1 MVLFLVIAVSIVW
14 LSGCVLALA
23 LGAMLARADGRPPA
37 PPARGRR
44 TRAKHGLP
52 IGGERALPTA

>member
-23 LGAMLARADGRPPA
+23 LGAMLARADGRA
-37 PPARGRR
+37 PSRPSRGRR
-44 TRAKHGLP
+44 TRAKQGV
-52 IGGERALPTA
+52 GSQRMLPTA